1 MGSQLRPGAS
11 GLNRILLDKEAQIK
25 EFLSN
30 LLSGPEGYNESNS
43 MPMGPDVPNRM
54 LEGATSIGPAPSFQP
69 DSGYGGGGFGLNDFA
84 PLLAAGITGRTPGEN
99 NSAPPRPSNIPST
112 PSAFTGELPPVHGSN
127 TPSASSNL
135 PPEVMAIVDNML
147 KSQGNSPIAPNEAK
161 VASRPSI
168 LPSSGRSAAG
178 RPSDPRIGPPSPQIE
193 NSLMGPEPQAEMPM
207 DLSSLM
213 GGGNSLATREPEPF
227 IPEPFDLPP
236 ERPSM
241 TRNEP
246 IDDDLY
252 ASPATDEYLGN
263 LRERPRH
270 DDFEGSRARRILSGI
285 MKGLLGGD
293 FGVGDAPHQKALRSW
308 RDEGSGLKEGAEIE
322 QKDLVQRRLRQS
334 DVFKQAR
341 AKREYELK
349 VVAEVRR
356 HKELVAKMEHSK
368 DQLHAQ
374 QAIAEDKS
382 ASTARI
388 LEWKKTYES
397 AKLAQGD
404 RSLNMQNRRTNAYV
418 ADKENDDDDNIT
430 APAQK
435 AIRDEAKR
443 RLKNDSRF
451 SKWAQEDDKG
461 NVSFNDIPVYNNKG
475 ELKQYKK
482 DGIDQNGRAYK
493 AGDYVIKEYMDE
505 ATKKMLADELVKQE
519 EIVATR
525 KRSSYRRSGFPNPF
539 DMPVDEPELDL
550 EGIFNGR

>member
-135 PPEVMAIVDNML
+135 PPEIMALVDDML
-147 KSQGNSPIAPNEAK
+147 KSQGNNPLLPNEAK

-213 GGGNSLATREPEPF
+213 GGQNNFASMEPG
-227 IPEPFDLPP
+227 PP
-236 ERPSM
+236 EINFVERASSSPTSVD
-241 TRNEP
+241 T
-246 IDDDLY
+246 DDDLY

-270 DDFEGSRARRILSGI
+270 DNFEGSRARRILSGI

-293 FGVGDAPHQKALRSW
+293 FGIGDAPHQKALRSW

-322 QKDLVQRRLRQS
+322 QKDLIQRRLRQS
-334 DVFKQAR
+334 DIFKQAK
-341 AKREYELK
+341 AKRDYELK
-349 VVAEVRR
+349 VRQEANDVDQFV
-356 HKELVAKMEHSK
+356 KKMEHSK

-374 QAIAEDKS
+374 QAIAERK
-382 ASTARI
+382 AVAITRMQ
-388 LEWKKTYES
+388 EWRKTYES

-404 RSLNMQNRRTNAYV
+404 RSLGMQNRRTNAFV
-418 ADKENDDDDNIT
+418 DKNKDGRVGGREQEIIHREALRRVRND
-430 APAQK
+430 P
-435 AIRDEAKR
+435 
-443 RLKNDSRF
+443 RF
-451 SKWAQEDDKG
+451 EKYWDAETKE
-461 NVSFNDIPVYNNKG
+461 FNDIFMRDKLG
-475 ELKQYKK
+475 EVKLHKK
-482 DGIDQNGRAYK
+482 DSPDGRV
-493 AGDYVIKEYMDE
+493 GEPVIREKMDPKLKEMIAQE
-505 ATKKMLADELVKQE
+505 IVKQE

-525 KRSSYRRSGFPNPF
+525 KRSSYSRHGFVSPF
-539 DMPVDEPELDL
+539 DDGEDEFELDL
-550 EGIFNGR
+550 EGIFDDH